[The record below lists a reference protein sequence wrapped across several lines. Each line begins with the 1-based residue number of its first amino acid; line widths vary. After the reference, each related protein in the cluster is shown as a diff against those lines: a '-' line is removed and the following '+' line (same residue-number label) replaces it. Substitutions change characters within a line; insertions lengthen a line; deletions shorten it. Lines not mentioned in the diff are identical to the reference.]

1 MRLHD
6 GSVFSVCTNRKI
18 EKKTGKEVNK
28 YSWNYINIQMA
39 WNIYGDSFWF
49 MQFVFKN
56 VQGWDGKQA
65 IFG

>member
-1 MRLHD
+1 MF
-6 GSVFSVCTNRKI
+6 GVVCEVTWFSFQCLYKQKN
-18 EKKTGKEVNK
+18 EKKKAGKEVNK

-56 VQGWDGKQA
+56 V
-65 IFG
+65 

>member
-1 MRLHD
+1 
-6 GSVFSVCTNRKI
+6 
-18 EKKTGKEVNK
+18 
-28 YSWNYINIQMA
+28 MA

-56 VQGWDGKQA
+56 VWGWDGKQA